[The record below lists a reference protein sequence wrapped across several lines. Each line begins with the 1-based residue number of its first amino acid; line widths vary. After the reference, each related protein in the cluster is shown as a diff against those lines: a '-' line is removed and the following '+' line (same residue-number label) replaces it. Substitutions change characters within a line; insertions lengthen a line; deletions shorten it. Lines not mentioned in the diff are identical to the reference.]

1 MENVTSSISLVG
13 VIIPKSLKGRELS
26 GRRARRREEKGRK
39 GGREDMLLLA
49 LARWNRAWAA
59 VQGQN
64 QAALAQTDRAFPLN
78 KEMRA
83 GSKSGPWN
91 RGS

>member
-1 MENVTSSISLVG
+1 
-13 VIIPKSLKGRELS
+13 
-26 GRRARRREEKGRK
+26 
-39 GGREDMLLLA
+39 MLLLA

>member
-1 MENVTSSISLVG
+1 MENVTSSILLVG

-26 GRRARRREEKGRK
+26 GRRARGREEKGRE

-59 VQGQN
+59 LQGQN
-64 QAALAQTDRAFPLN
+64 QASLAQTDRAFPLN
-78 KEMRA
+78 KGMRA
-83 GSKSGPWN
+83 GSKCGP
-91 RGS
+91 